1 MAETR
6 DLKIGTP
13 ANHPVSGLPLIACVP
28 NRQYLPTVR
37 IAYPCPYPNPYP

>member
-1 MAETR
+1 MLR
-6 DLKIGTP
+6 YKPQLIIRF
-13 ANHPVSGLPLIACVP
+13 PVSPCLQVFPAA